1 MPQATTCQSRIWKH
15 CIIYSTYMS
24 GVCQENILSII
35 CTVVAIPIAPI
46 CHYRVIF
53 MLGIGLFI
61 YLLSVLKRVLVCTCS
76 GDVVTQECV
85 DKLIR
90 TSNMLCPITGKTL
103 KEKDLIPL
111 QRVRFCKYNF
121 YMDSF

>member
-1 MPQATTCQSRIWKH
+1 
-15 CIIYSTYMS
+15 
-24 GVCQENILSII
+24 
-35 CTVVAIPIAPI
+35 
-46 CHYRVIF
+46 

-61 YLLSVLKRVLVCTCS
+61 YYPFSKMSLYVCS

-111 QRVRFCKYNF
+111 QRGGTGYAGSGVELKATRAGAA
-121 YMDSF
+121 MMA